1 MRGLS
6 RLTIVALVL
15 ALPPLAATTSLAASE
30 KLGTHKEQSARRYCW
45 KRMGLKP
52 DAEPTSHQAAR
63 LRPCVTKRLGHE
75 DPYMDQF

>member
-1 MRGLS
+1 MRGFS
-6 RLTIVALVL
+6 RRTIVALVL
-15 ALPPLAATTSLAASE
+15 APLSFGAAAGLAASE
-30 KLGTHKEQSARRYCW
+30 KVGTHKEQSVRRYCW

-52 DAEPTSHQAAR
+52 DAEPTRHQAER